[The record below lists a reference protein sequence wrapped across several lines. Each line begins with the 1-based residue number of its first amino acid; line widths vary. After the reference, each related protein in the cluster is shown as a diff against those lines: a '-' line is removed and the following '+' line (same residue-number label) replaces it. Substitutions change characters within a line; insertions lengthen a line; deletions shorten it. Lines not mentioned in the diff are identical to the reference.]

1 MSDIS
6 DYDRAISAY
15 QFQVERYHTWMNYYS
30 IFEGALLVAFYSI
43 DRCTVG
49 DIVYMLIPILG
60 FIVSLCWLGS
70 IIGHRCWMNSWL
82 NIVKYI
88 ENKDDNIER
97 KIYNSYSS
105 SQKKK
110 YFLSTQGITKIF
122 ILIVI
127 IAWGLITINSLYTI
141 SNDCFLFIILG
152 LVGELILIGYAYY
165 LYEKENNCIH
175 SDLSKMKPIMILAI
189 MFCLVSCTNNA
200 KTTNNSTKVE
210 TTPVTITQS
219 VTPQPAKE
227 ENKELTINK
236 NSFSIQKDD
245 MNILLLNILRNIII
259 EGRNITENFYDN
271 PMIVERWK
279 NETLESDK
287 HPFVFI
293 KAKITDMRVLAEGC
307 EIEAANC
314 GDKQLCFYVA
324 KDEDLYELK
333 IGDIAYF
340 WALPEKVG
348 RDNFYFGL
356 TLVAA
361 TEYQLVNK
369 ISNIAIY
376 LENIFREDRYYN
388 QKELDYLLKTF
399 YYEGITFTKK
409 ELSYLELTL
418 GSYVG
423 FYKAIYDNKKDMD
436 FNEFINKNIEN
447 IGILIRREYSN

>member
-70 IIGHRCWMNSWL
+70 IVGHRCWMNSWL

-88 ENKDDNIER
+88 ENIDNNIKK
-97 KIYNSYSS
+97 KIYKSYSRN
-105 SQKKK
+105 QNKKN
-110 YFLSTQGITKIF
+110 FLSTQGITKIF
-122 ILIVI
+122 IIIVI
-127 IAWGLITINSLYTI
+127 IAWGIITINSLYII
-141 SNDCFLFIILG
+141 SKGNWLFLIFG
-152 LVGELILIGYAYY
+152 LIGELIIISIAFY
-165 LYEKENNCIH
+165 LYEEENNCIH
-175 SDLSKMKPIMILAI
+175 SDLSKMKPIMILSI
-189 MFCLVSCTNNA
+189 MFCLVSCTNNS
-200 KTTNNSTKVE
+200 KITNNSTKIE
-210 TTPVTITQS
+210 TTPATITQS
-219 VTPQPAKE
+219 VTPQPTKE
-227 ENKELTINK
+227 ENKELTINQ
-236 NSFSIQKDD
+236 NSFSIKKNE

-307 EIEAANC
+307 EIEAANFW
-314 GDKQLCFYVA
+314 DKQLCFYVA

-369 ISNIAIY
+369 MSELSIY
-376 LENIFREDRYYN
+376 GYNALENGNKKDLKSIIKMFHYKGITFGE
-388 QKELDYLLKTF
+388 KELDYLAANIGTF
-399 YYEGITFTKK
+399 I
-409 ELSYLELTL
+409 
-418 GSYVG
+418 G
-423 FYKAIYDNKKDMD
+423 FYQGIYDLKKDID

-447 IGILIRREYSN
+447 IGILIRREFCN